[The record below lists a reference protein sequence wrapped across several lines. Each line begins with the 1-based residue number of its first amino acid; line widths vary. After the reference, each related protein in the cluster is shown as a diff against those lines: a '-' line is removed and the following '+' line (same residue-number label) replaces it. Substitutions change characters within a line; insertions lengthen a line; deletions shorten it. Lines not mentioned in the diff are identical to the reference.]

1 MSSRE
6 PPKVLI
12 VDDNDVMRTL
22 LRGILRNEEFLIV
35 GEARTGVGA
44 IEMAERLRPNLICL
58 DVVMPEMDG
67 ITALQEI
74 KEKHP
79 EIVIIMITGNASKEN
94 VQEALEYG
102 AAGFVVKP
110 FNAATVL
117 ETINRAWHLLE
128 HKKPPPGSAGG

>member
-1 MSSRE
+1 MRQQS
-6 PPKVLI
+6 PKVLI

-22 LRGILRNEEFLIV
+22 LRGILRNEDYIIV
-35 GEARTGVGA
+35 GEARTGIAA

-58 DVVMPEMDG
+58 DVMMPEMDG

-74 KEKHP
+74 KKKHP
-79 EIVIIMITGNASKEN
+79 EIMIIMVTGNASKEN
-94 VQEALEYG
+94 VQEALEHG
-102 AAGFVVKP
+102 AAGFVIKP

-128 HKKPPPGSAGG
+128 QKKP

>member
-1 MSSRE
+1 MRQE
-6 PPKVLI
+6 TPRVLI

-22 LRGILRNEEFLIV
+22 LRGILRNEDFLII
-35 GEARTGVGA
+35 GEARTGAAA
-44 IEMAERLRPNLICL
+44 IEMAERLRPTLICL

-67 ITALQEI
+67 ISALQEI

-79 EIVIIMITGNASKEN
+79 EIVVIMITGNASKEN

-102 AAGFVVKP
+102 AAGFVIKP

-117 ETINRAWHLLE
+117 ETINRAWHLLGQ
-128 HKKPPPGSAGG
+128 KKS

>member
-1 MSSRE
+1 MNRE

-22 LRGILRNEEFLIV
+22 LRGILRNEDFIIV
-35 GEARTGVGA
+35 GETRTGVGA
-44 IEMAERLRPNLICL
+44 IEMAERLHPNLICL
-58 DVVMPEMDG
+58 DVMMPEMDG
-67 ITALQEI
+67 IAALQEI
-74 KEKHP
+74 KRKHP

-128 HKKPPPGSAGG
+128 HKKPPGTAGG

>member
-67 ITALQEI
+67 IAALQEI
-74 KEKHP
+74 KRKHP

-128 HKKPPPGSAGG
+128 HKKPPPGTAG

>member
-1 MSSRE
+1 MRQQS
-6 PPKVLI
+6 PKVLI

-22 LRGILRNEEFLIV
+22 LRGILRNEDFVIV
-35 GEARTGVGA
+35 GEARTGIAAV
-44 IEMAERLRPNLICL
+44 EMADRLKPDLICL

-67 ITALQEI
+67 IAALQEI
-74 KEKHP
+74 KQKHP
-79 EIVIIMITGNASKEN
+79 QTMVIMITGNASKEN
-94 VQEALEYG
+94 VQEALANG

-128 HKKPPPGSAGG
+128 QKKP